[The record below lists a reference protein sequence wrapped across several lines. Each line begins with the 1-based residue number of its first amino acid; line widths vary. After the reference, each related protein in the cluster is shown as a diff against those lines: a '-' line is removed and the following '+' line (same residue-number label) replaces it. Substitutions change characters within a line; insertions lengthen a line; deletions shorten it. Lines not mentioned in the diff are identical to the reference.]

1 MNNES
6 RTLWLSVFAG
16 LLSAFLLY
24 SYSQEK
30 KAEYDKDYGTQIN
43 VVIAKEDIPEMQTID
58 PTMLEVVQRPEKY
71 VDPGVVKDINSIEG
85 LVAGVPIKK
94 GQQLLQNKLLSPG
107 PDTGIALQV
116 APTKRA
122 ITLPVDEVRAVAKLI
137 RPGDRIDIFAAIDSG
152 KGLTQKRDIGLIMQ
166 DVVVLAT
173 GTNIVNNL
181 PRSVEIDP
189 TTKNVSI
196 NPLTGDTKYTS
207 VTIEVSPKEAQDL
220 IFILS
225 TSPGNLFFTLRNPND
240 RAIVNRLPSSNSDA
254 ILGRLQPSDSQPM
267 SASLPSY
274 SPPPAAVAPTPN
286 PAPTPQYYQQPGYN
300 RTPSGAS
307 PGTPSGVPSG
317 GGGKKP
323 ASNYQKL

>member
-30 KAEYDKDYGTQIN
+30 KAEYDKDYGTLVN
-43 VVIAKEDIPEMQTID
+43 VVIAKDDIPEMQTID

-71 VDPGVVKDINSIEG
+71 VDPGAVKDVNSVEG
-85 LVAGVPIKK
+85 LVAGMPIKK
-94 GQQLLQNKLLSPG
+94 GQQILQTKLLSPG

-152 KGLTQKRDIGLIMQ
+152 KGLMQKRDVGLLMQ

-181 PRSVEIDP
+181 PRALEVDP
-189 TTKNVSI
+189 NSKNITISA
-196 NPLTGDTKYTS
+196 LSGDTKYTS

-220 IFILS
+220 IYILS

-240 RAIVNRLPSSNSDA
+240 RAMVNRLPSSNSDTIMSRTQA
-254 ILGRLQPSDSQPM
+254 NDGGMPMPASVAPSYAPTAPLVAPQAPQQNYQPQPS
-267 SASLPSY
+267 Y
-274 SPPPAAVAPTPN
+274 RPT
-286 PAPTPQYYQQPGYN
+286 
-300 RTPSGAS
+300 TPSATPPS
-307 PGTPSGVPSG
+307 GTPS
-317 GGGKKP
+317 KKP
-323 ASNYQKL
+323 SSGYQRL